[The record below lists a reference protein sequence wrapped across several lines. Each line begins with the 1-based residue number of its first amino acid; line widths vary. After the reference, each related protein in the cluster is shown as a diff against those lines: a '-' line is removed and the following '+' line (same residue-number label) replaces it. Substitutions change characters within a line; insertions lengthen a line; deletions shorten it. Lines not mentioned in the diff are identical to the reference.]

1 VTLWSVA
8 AYLLLPYAFGSL
20 VWRGLRYRAYW
31 LRWPERFGFVRRVT
45 AKRVIWVHAVSV
57 GEVRSAAA
65 LIEALAK
72 RFPHHRLLVTTMT
85 PTGSDQVRELFG
97 ATVVHTYVP
106 YDFLD
111 AVNRFLDRVHP
122 ELAVIAETEFCSFVC
137 ARGCAD

>member
-72 RFPHHRLLVTTMT
+72 RFPLFWLLFEPNAVRIT
-85 PTGSDQVRELFG
+85 PPLVISDQEIK
-97 ATVVHTYVP
+97 
-106 YDFLD
+106 
-111 AVNRFLDRVHP
+111 
-122 ELAVIAETEFCSFVC
+122 E
-137 ARGCAD
+137 GCTLIIKVLNEWNN